1 MQMFYWIV
9 KYYTMCVSQKD
20 RPLSLAKR
28 QISLWRR
35 LVNLFRSKSRATIF
49 VCLDFVRYRLGAKK
63 KKSSETTVKFT
74 RTEIR
79 CWVLKKNNCYLG
91 NFLSGHSWSEYCVSK
106 RVPLFT
112 GHPAAL
118 ISKHLPQLSL
128 SPDIMTSHSPRS
140 SQQPFSA
147 AASPVAPEP
156 HATGRHV
163 FTVVGVYQACCVPS
177 NPTSWKWNRS
187 SHLCLN
193 IENTTIK

>member
-1 MQMFYWIV
+1 MQMFDRIV
-9 KYYTMCVSQKD
+9 KYYTMCVSQKGK
-20 RPLSLAKR
+20 PR
-28 QISLWRR
+28 QKANFIMKKACKFVSFT
-35 LVNLFRSKSRATIF
+35 VKGYDICLFGFCSVQVGRKE
-49 VCLDFVRYRLGAKK
+49 KK
-63 KKSSETTVKFT
+63 ISSESTVKFT
-74 RTEIR
+74 KTEIR

-128 SPDIMTSHSPRS
+128 SPDIMTSHFPRS

-156 HATGRHV
+156 HETGRHV

-177 NPTSWKWNRS
+177 NPNS
-187 SHLCLN
+187 
-193 IENTTIK
+193 